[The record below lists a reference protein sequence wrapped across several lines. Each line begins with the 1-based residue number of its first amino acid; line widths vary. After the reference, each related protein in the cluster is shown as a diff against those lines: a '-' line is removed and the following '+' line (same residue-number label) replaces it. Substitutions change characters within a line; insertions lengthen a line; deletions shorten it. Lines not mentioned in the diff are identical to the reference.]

1 MEEGTLL
8 ANMQLGFIFRNYS
21 SRIDIWREE
30 LFTEEKG
37 MKTPFCAPKLRFW
50 RVFCENPIHQ
60 GCTKEVQL
68 GTCSLLE

>member
-37 MKTPFCAPKLRFW
+37 MKTPFARQSLGFGGFSVKIPSIKA
-50 RVFCENPIHQ
+50 
-60 GCTKEVQL
+60 VQNKFNL
-68 GTCSLLE
+68 VPAVC